1 MSYCPIFMGASPQRP
16 IILIV
21 STRGLGKQRLP
32 GEMIVVAD
40 PDSLECTAR
49 ENDLMGVAARVNQDV
64 RQLSSRQAQFIV
76 DHYDILELMTT
87 NAATGLGAGATMIGQ
102 QIKSINTTL
111 KEIETLYQRTY
122 ENYGRL
128 SVPEFFEQRQKLF
141 EKLDFALGRMARKR
155 LSLNDSAKLKNAL
168 GLSSK
173 SIVHHWSEAG
183 VGSIPGYGTH
193 YSRAADAARFMEQG
207 GRLFIALDAGLAGY
221 KIYEACSF
229 DRGDE
234 CKKVTYVESGRF
246 VGSVVGGS
254 VGASVTPFLCAAIG
268 AGTGGI
274 GGLACGIVAA
284 GIGGAVGGKIVGDG
298 GADAGQLIYEMR
310 TND

>member
-102 QIKSINTTL
+102 QIKSINATL
-111 KEIETLYQRTY
+111 KDRPGVSCVSGEVQTVPV
-122 ENYGRL
+122 NHSRL
-128 SVPEFFEQRQKLF
+128 
-141 EKLDFALGRMARKR
+141 R
-155 LSLNDSAKLKNAL
+155 LLKN
-168 GLSSK
+168 
-173 SIVHHWSEAG
+173 
-183 VGSIPGYGTH
+183 
-193 YSRAADAARFMEQG
+193 R
-207 GRLFIALDAGLAGY
+207 
-221 KIYEACSF
+221 
-229 DRGDE
+229 
-234 CKKVTYVESGRF
+234 
-246 VGSVVGGS
+246 S
-254 VGASVTPFLCAAIG
+254 VGALS
-268 AGTGGI
+268 
-274 GGLACGIVAA
+274 
-284 GIGGAVGGKIVGDG
+284 
-298 GADAGQLIYEMR
+298 Q
-310 TND
+310 